1 MKPVAKISIHVR
13 PSYFL
18 RRLVWL
24 AHVVAV
30 CIVLSSNI
38 SSVLQGA
45 LLLLTGFSW
54 MKQVGMAAAE
64 KSTTTLTLHS
74 DNRIEKFLNP
84 LLVSGV
90 GDTASI
96 ATNDMVLH
104 PHTTVLPFLVIL
116 LYRQKNRLK
125 SLVLLKDSLSAE
137 DFRQLCLWLRWRI
150 KKFPPKQ

>member
-1 MKPVAKISIHVR
+1 MSGHLR
-13 PSYFL
+13 FL

-64 KSTTTLTLHS
+64 KSTTNAH
-74 DNRIEKFLNP
+74 
-84 LLVSGV
+84 V
-90 GDTASI
+90 A
-96 ATNDMVLH
+96 
-104 PHTTVLPFLVIL
+104 
-116 LYRQKNRLK
+116 
-125 SLVLLKDSLSAE
+125 
-137 DFRQLCLWLRWRI
+137 
-150 KKFPPKQ
+150 